1 MMKMKRI
8 AALLAIAAA
17 SGSAFATNGYFS
29 HGYGIKAKSMGGV
42 GIALPQDSLAAASNP
57 AGMAM
62 VGDRMDFGLDLFSPI
77 RTATWTGTGGG
88 VYSRP
93 LEDYKSGKNLFAIPE
108 FGYNKM
114 LGWDM
119 AVGINVYGNG
129 GMNTDYGKVVIS
141 GATTNT
147 YSNLEQMFIA
157 PTFAWKINKNHS
169 IGVSLNMV
177 FQNFEARGLESFAST
192 AAGFIQ
198 STSPGDVTNRGKDTS
213 RGLGLKLG
221 WTGQISPAV
230 TLGATYQAKTRMS
243 KFDKYKGLFAEQGRF
258 DIPETYGF
266 GIAFRANDKITVAAD
281 VVQINYGGVKSIS
294 NNGDKFPAIAGTLLG
309 GDNGSGF
316 GWTNQTVY
324 KLGMSYE
331 YAPNLTLRAGY
342 NHAKAPIGST
352 QTFFNILAP
361 ATVEDHLTLG
371 ATWTLAD
378 KSELSLSYMHAFE
391 NKVTGV
397 ATGNGGCAAPTVAG
411 CPVQA
416 FTVGHPVDL
425 KMHQNAIGIA
435 YGMKF

>member
-1 MMKMKRI
+1 MMKMKKI
-8 AALLAIAAA
+8 AALVAIAAA

-62 VGDRMDFGLDLFSPI
+62 VGDRMDFGVDLFSPI

-88 VYSRP
+88 AYDRP
-93 LEDYKSGKNLFAIPE
+93 LGDYKSGKNLFAIPE

-129 GMNTDYGKVVIS
+129 GMNTDYGKVAIS

-169 IGVSLNMV
+169 IGVSLNLV
-177 FQNFEARGLESFAST
+177 FQNFEARGLESFAN
-192 AAGFIQ
+192 AGQ
-198 STSPGDVTNRGKDTS
+198 STSLNDVTNRGKDTS
-213 RGLGLKLG
+213 RGIGLKLG

-230 TLGATYQAKTRMS
+230 TLGATYQAKTKMS
-243 KFDKYKGLFAEQGRF
+243 KFDKYKGLFAEQGGF

-266 GIAFRANDKITVAAD
+266 GIAYKANDKLTVAAD

-294 NNGDKFPAIAGTLLG
+294 NNGNQFPNRIGLLG
-309 GDNGSGF
+309 SDNGAGF

-324 KLGMSYE
+324 KLGMSYQ
-331 YAPNLTLRAGY
+331 YAPNLQLRAGY
-342 NHAKAPIGST
+342 NHAKMPIGSQ

-371 ATWTLAD
+371 ATWMLAD

-391 NKVTGV
+391 KKI
-397 ATGNGGCAAPTVAG
+397 TGNSNGNGCAFAAG
-411 CPVQA
+411 CA
-416 FTVGHPVDL
+416 TTGHPVDL
-425 KMHQNAIGIA
+425 KMHQNALGIA

>member
-1 MMKMKRI
+1 
-8 AALLAIAAA
+8 
-17 SGSAFATNGYFS
+17 
-29 HGYGIKAKSMGGV
+29 
-42 GIALPQDSLAAASNP
+42 
-57 AGMAM
+57 
-62 VGDRMDFGLDLFSPI
+62 
-77 RTATWTGTGGG
+77 
-88 VYSRP
+88 
-93 LEDYKSGKNLFAIPE
+93 
-108 FGYNKM
+108 
-114 LGWDM
+114 
-119 AVGINVYGNG
+119 
-129 GMNTDYGKVVIS
+129 
-141 GATTNT
+141 
-147 YSNLEQMFIA
+147 MFIA

-169 IGVSLNMV
+169 IGVSLNLV

-192 AAGFIQ
+192 TPGQIQ

-221 WTGQISPAV
+221 WTGQVAPGV
-230 TLGATYQAKTRMS
+230 TLGATYQAKTKMS

-266 GIAFRANDKITVAAD
+266 GIAYKANDKLTVAAD

-294 NNGDKFPAIAGTLLG
+294 NNGDKFPAAAATLLG

-316 GWTNQTVY
+316 GWTDQTVY
-324 KLGMSYE
+324 KLGMSYQ
-331 YAPNLTLRAGY
+331 YAPNLLLRAGY

-391 NKVTGV
+391 KKITGV
-397 ATGNGGCAAPTVAG
+397 FTGNGGAAGPAVI
-411 CPVQA
+411 
-416 FTVGHPVDL
+416 GHPVDL
-425 KMHQNAIGIA
+425 KMHQNALGIA